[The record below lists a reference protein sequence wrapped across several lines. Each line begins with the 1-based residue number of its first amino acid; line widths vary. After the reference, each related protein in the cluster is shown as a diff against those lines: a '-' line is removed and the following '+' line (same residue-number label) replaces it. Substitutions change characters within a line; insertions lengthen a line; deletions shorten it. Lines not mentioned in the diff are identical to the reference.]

1 MRRVFTPLC
10 QLSLTSPPQGGRLVA
25 RSGDLPQTNILP
37 GDAEGNFTDNG
48 GSELPTISPQVGEM
62 SQKRQRG
69 VSATRHAQRLLS
81 LLCVLLLALL
91 PLPALAASKADV
103 EAQFQTWIQKDLWPE
118 ARKAGISEKTFQAAF
133 AGVMLNWDLPDLEP
147 PGFPKPKEQAQT
159 QAEFSSPAPY
169 FNEARLQKLTATGRS
184 LASQYGPVL
193 RRIEKTY
200 GVPGPILLAIWGR
213 ETGFGAAKLPNS
225 AMQVLATKAFMST
238 RKDMFRTEVIAAL
251 RILDHGD
258 VTPDQFKGSWAG
270 ALGQPQ
276 FMPTNYL
283 KYAVDFDGDGHRN
296 IWTSVPDTLASIA
309 NYMVQ
314 KGWQRGRGWG
324 YEVTIPQNMSCAQ
337 EGPDLA
343 KPISQWASLGI
354 KPVSGKAFPA
364 DEMRASGMMLV
375 PAGRDGPEFIVTPN
389 FYVIKEYN
397 NSDLYG
403 LYIGNLADRIA
414 NGSGAFQEKWGDVG
428 KMLRS
433 DVANMQKVLEHK
445 GYDVGG
451 TDGLPGYKTRRSIG
465 QWQEKSGMKPTC
477 YPDSSML
484 GVLK

>member
-1 MRRVFTPLC
+1 MRRVRTPLC
-10 QLSLTSPPQGGRLVA
+10 HFVTSPPHGGRLAACGTVFA
-25 RSGDLPQTNILP
+25 KPSATVIAETSNLRYAAKPAAHNLPPCGGDVPKGTEGGIFRRILP
-37 GDAEGNFTDNG
+37 
-48 GSELPTISPQVGEM
+48 
-62 SQKRQRG
+62 
-69 VSATRHAQRLLS
+69 LLI
-81 LLCVLLLALL
+81 LLLALL

-133 AGVMLNWDLPDLEP
+133 AGVTLNWDLPDLEP
-147 PGFPKPKEQAQT
+147 PGFPKPKQQAQS

-169 FNEARLQKLTATGRS
+169 FNEGRLQKLAVTGRS

-213 ETGFGAAKLPNS
+213 ETGFGIAKLPNS

-238 RKDMFRTEVIAAL
+238 RKDMFRNELIAGL
-251 RILDHGD
+251 RILEHGD

-314 KGWQRGRGWG
+314 KGWQRGRSWG
-324 YEVTIPQNMSCAQ
+324 YEVTIPQNVSCAQ

-354 KPVSGKAFPA
+354 KPVSGKDLPA

-433 DVANMQKVLEHK
+433 DVANMQKALERK

>member
-1 MRRVFTPLC
+1 MFRHVLPLF
-10 QLSLTSPPQGGRLVA
+10 
-25 RSGDLPQTNILP
+25 I
-37 GDAEGNFTDNG
+37 
-48 GSELPTISPQVGEM
+48 
-62 SQKRQRG
+62 
-69 VSATRHAQRLLS
+69 
-81 LLCVLLLALL
+81 LLLALL

-133 AGVMLNWDLPDLEP
+133 AGVTLSWDLPDLEP
-147 PGFPKPKEQAQT
+147 PGFPRPKQQPQT

-169 FNEARLQKLTATGRS
+169 FNEARLQKLAATGRS
-184 LASQYGPVL
+184 LASQYGAVL

-324 YEVTIPQNMSCAQ
+324 YEVMIPQNVSCAQ

-354 KPVSGKAFPA
+354 KPVSGKSLPA

-414 NGSGAFQEKWGDVG
+414 YGGGAFQEKWGDVG

-433 DVANMQKVLEHK
+433 DVANMQKALERK

>member
-1 MRRVFTPLC
+1 
-10 QLSLTSPPQGGRLVA
+10 
-25 RSGDLPQTNILP
+25 
-37 GDAEGNFTDNG
+37 
-48 GSELPTISPQVGEM
+48 M
-62 SQKRQRG
+62 SRKGQRG
-69 VSATRHAQRLLS
+69 VAAARHMQRLLS
-81 LLCVLLLALL
+81 LLCIILTLF
-91 PLPALAASKADV
+91 PFPAFAASKADV
-103 EAQFQTWIQKDLWPE
+103 EAQFQAWIQKDLWPE

-133 AGVMLNWDLPDLEP
+133 TGVTLNWDLPDLEP
-147 PGFPKPKEQAQT
+147 PGFPKPREQAQS

-184 LASQYGPVL
+184 LATQYGPVL

-200 GVPGPILLAIWGR
+200 GVSGPILLAIWGR
-213 ETGFGAAKLPNS
+213 ETGFGIAKLPNS
-225 AMQVLATKAFMST
+225 AIQVLATKAFMST
-238 RKDMFRTEVIAAL
+238 RKDMFRTEIIAAL
-251 RILDHGD
+251 RILEHGD

-309 NYMVQ
+309 NYLVQ

-324 YEVTIPQNMSCAQ
+324 YEATIPQAVSCAQ

-343 KPISQWASLGI
+343 KPISHWASLGI
-354 KPVSGKAFPA
+354 TRVSGKPFPS
-364 DEMRASGMMLV
+364 DELRASGMMLV

-414 NGSGAFQEKWGDVG
+414 YGSGAFQEKWGDVG

-433 DVANMQKVLEHK
+433 DVANMQKALEHK